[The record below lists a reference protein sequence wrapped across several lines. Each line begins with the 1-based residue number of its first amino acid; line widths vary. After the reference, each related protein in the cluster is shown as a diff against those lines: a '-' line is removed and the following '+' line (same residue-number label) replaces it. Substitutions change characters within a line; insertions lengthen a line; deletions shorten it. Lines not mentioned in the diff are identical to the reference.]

1 LFKCLNT
8 EQNVLLITKNKH
20 LFGSR
25 LLEHKMITIK
35 YENSQI
41 LIKCQ
46 QDDEEKGVSNDSNMS
61 DLESVDSLRRK
72 IVPNRFN
79 YSTWVNRIFQ
89 NKNQESFDSD
99 LYMNSFNDRISTDST
114 QNIRIA
120 NLRIIHNIQLS
131 LYKNLVRIKKS
142 KSQI

>member
-1 LFKCLNT
+1 
-8 EQNVLLITKNKH
+8 
-20 LFGSR
+20 
-25 LLEHKMITIK
+25 MITIK

-79 YSTWVNRIFQ
+79 YSTSVPYLNRIFQ